1 MQPRCREI
9 AMHLLVTGGAGY
21 IGSHAVQQLVEAG
34 HTVVALDNLC
44 TGHREAVHPA
54 AVFVQLDLRQT
65 DAVAQVLRSHHI
77 DAVLHFAA
85 ISVVGESVQQ
95 PLRYWD
101 NNVGGAISLLQAMA
115 SANVTRLVFSSTC
128 STYGEPSVMPIRE
141 DTPQRPMNPYGQ
153 TKLAIERLIAD
164 HAAATPDFGY
174 LVLRYF
180 NVAGCDVSGRL
191 GEDHRPETH
200 LVPIL
205 MQAALGQRDHVAVY
219 GTDYATADGTCVR
232 DYLHVDD
239 LVRAHALALD
249 HLAPGVGEALNL
261 GLGRGFSV
269 HALIEA
275 TQAVTGVRFEVRDAP
290 RRAGDV
296 PVLYADATRAREV
309 LGWEPQHT
317 ELPEI
322 LATAWRWFRA
332 NPAGYRAGT

>member
-1 MQPRCREI
+1 
-9 AMHLLVTGGAGY
+9 MHLLVTGGAGY
-21 IGSHAVQQLVEAG
+21 IGSHAVQQLIEAG

-44 TGHREAVHPA
+44 TGHRAAVHPA
-54 AVFVQLDLRQT
+54 ASFVALDLRQT
-65 DAVAQVLRSHHI
+65 DAVTQVLRDHHVE
-77 DAVLHFAA
+77 AVLHFAA
-85 ISVVGESVQQ
+85 ISVVGDSVQQ

-101 NNVGGAISLLQAMA
+101 NNIGGAISLLQAMA
-115 SANVTRLVFSSTC
+115 TADVTRLVFSSTC
-128 STYGEPSVMPIRE
+128 STYGEPTVMPIRE

-164 HAAATPDFGY
+164 HAAATPAFGY
-174 LVLRYF
+174 LSLRYF
-180 NVAGCDVSGRL
+180 NVAGCDESGRL

-239 LVRAHALALD
+239 LVRAHTLALR

-269 HALIEA
+269 RALIEA

-296 PVLYADATRAREV
+296 PVLYADASRAREV
-309 LGWEPQHT
+309 LGWEPKLT
-317 ELPEI
+317 AVPEI

-332 NPAGYRAGT
+332 NPAGYRGRG